1 MDSVARLVVRRQ
13 GVQCPARRLPGAG
26 LRARFQVLPRDV
38 TARQVWAPMKQ
49 VTPRALL
56 RLEPRP

>member
-1 MDSVARLVVRRQ
+1 V
-13 GVQCPARRLPGAG
+13 LPQDAAG
-26 LRARFQVLPRDV
+26 LQVG
-38 TARQVWAPMKQ
+38 APMKQ